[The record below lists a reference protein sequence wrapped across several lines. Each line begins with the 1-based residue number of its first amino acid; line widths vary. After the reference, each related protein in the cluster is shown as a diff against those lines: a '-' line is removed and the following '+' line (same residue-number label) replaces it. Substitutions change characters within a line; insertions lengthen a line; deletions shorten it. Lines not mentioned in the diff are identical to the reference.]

1 MKKPVF
7 GTLLVLGTLAISLRI
22 LSGSP
27 AKNGKLPLPTSK
39 VLLEPVPGAP
49 QSTNSFPAA
58 AALSPDGRYLA
69 LLNDGYGT
77 FESDY
82 HQSIALLDIASN
94 KLTDF
99 PDARLDRRAHQ
110 TYFYGVTFSLDGKR
124 LYVSMSSIT
133 DPAGKDPG
141 NTGSGIAV
149 YEFSEGK
156 IKPSDFIRFPASQR
170 TAALKTA
177 PAEADEGQAPGPGVT
192 VPFPSGLSVFQ
203 RQGKEMLLVADNL
216 SDSAEVVD
224 VSSKRVVQRVDLS
237 VYPVVPGSYPLATGV
252 TKDGSTGYVSLWNG
266 SRVAEIDLVS
276 GKPRRMIE
284 LHVPSS
290 PDLAGSHPTALLLS
304 PDESRLYVALA
315 NTDEVGVIQRSSG
328 DVFYLSTKLPD
339 QQYGGNFPIA
349 LAITPDGQRL
359 FVANAS
365 SDAVAVFDNPQ
376 PNAKPRGFI
385 PTEWYPTALAL
396 RGGELFIATGKGHG
410 TGPNKGFLGSSTAKG
425 RNYYIASLL
434 YGSVARI
441 RLNDI
446 DSHLSDWTEQVM
458 ASNLMNANADEIS
471 FRSGGNPIKHVIY
484 VIKENRSFDQ
494 VLGDIGV
501 GDDDPS
507 LTMYGQD
514 ITPNE
519 HNLARQFGVLDNFY
533 DSGEVSGDGHM
544 WSTAAITSDYNE
556 QTWEINY
563 RGRERTY
570 DFAGIVDQRYPI
582 QEHIPDVNEPGTG
595 YLWGNLARHGVSY
608 RDYGEF
614 ISTHFCN
621 QKQTEGM
628 PQEGTPLAPG
638 APCQRNSVKFGE
650 PLPDYLGQP
659 HGSKSPWP
667 WEVPLIHQ
675 DVATKP
681 ELVDHFDPR
690 FPDFNLNFP
699 DQLRADE
706 FLNEFGQ
713 FVAQRNAG
721 DDTMP
726 QFILLYLPDDHTSG
740 TKPGIATPAAAVAD
754 NDLALGRVVEAVS
767 HSAYWQDTAIFVLE
781 DDAQNGGDHV
791 DAHRS
796 IAWAI
801 SRFSPRAADGKPFVD
816 HTFYTTVNV
825 VRSIEALLGV
835 PPMNNNDGHAA
846 TMAAMFSGAG
856 DQPPF
861 TADLR
866 NRDNG
871 LIYKVNPPKSPD
883 AKQSLQL
890 DFSQPDAVDAGVL
903 NAILWRDRMGNRPF
917 PKTPGAQFK

>member
-39 VLLEPVPGAP
+39 VLLEPVPGEP

-82 HQSIALLDIASN
+82 RQSIALLDIASS

-99 PDARLDRRAHQ
+99 PDSRLDRRAHQ

-170 TAALKTA
+170 TAAPKTA

-192 VPFPSGLSVFQ
+192 VPFPTGLSVFQ
-203 RQGKEMLLVADNL
+203 RQGMEMLLVADNL

-224 VSSKRVVQRVDLS
+224 VSSKRIVRRVDLS
-237 VYPVVPGSYPLATGV
+237 LYPVVPGSYPLATVV

-266 SRVAEIDLVS
+266 SRVAEIDLAS
-276 GKPRRMIE
+276 GKLRRMIE
-284 LHVPSS
+284 LHAPSS
-290 PDLAGSHPTALLLS
+290 PGLAGSHPTALLLS

-315 NTDEVGVIQRSSG
+315 NTDEVGVVQRSDG

-349 LAITPDGQRL
+349 LAITPDGRRL

-376 PNAKPRGFI
+376 PNSKPRGFI

-396 RGGELFIATGKGHG
+396 HNGELFIATGKGHG

-441 RLNDI
+441 RLNDV

-458 ASNLMNANADEIS
+458 ASNLMNGNADEIS

-494 VLGDIGV
+494 VLGDLGA
-501 GDDDPS
+501 GDGDPS
-507 LTMYGQD
+507 LTMYGHD

-556 QTWEINY
+556 QTWEISY
-563 RGRERTY
+563 RGTERTY
-570 DFAGIVDQRYPI
+570 DFAGIVDQRYPLA
-582 QEHIPDVNEPGTG
+582 EHIPDVNEPGTG

-638 APCQRNSVKFGE
+638 APCQRNAVKFGE

-713 FVAQRNAG
+713 FVAQRIAG
-721 DDTMP
+721 NDTMP
-726 QFILLYLPDDHTSG
+726 HFILLYLPDDHTSG

-754 NDLALGRVVEAVS
+754 NDLALGRVIEAVS

-846 TMAAMFSGAG
+846 TMAAMFSGEG

-861 TADLR
+861 TADAR
-866 NRDNG
+866 NRENG
-871 LIYKVNPPKSPD
+871 LIYKMNPPKSPD
-883 AKQSLQL
+883 AKQSSQL
-890 DFSQPDAVDAGVL
+890 DFSQPDAADAGVL
-903 NAILWRDRMGNRPF
+903 NAILWRDRMGNRPL
-917 PKTPGAQFK
+917 PKTLGAQFK